1 MTTIKREDVKITY
14 QETGTG
20 DTTLLYVHGSFI
32 NMNYWSAQ
40 VDYFKHQYRVLTID
54 LPGHGKSG
62 KNRTTWNIQEYG
74 KDVCTLINELHL
86 KNIILIGH
94 SMGGDVI
101 LEVASKYPDSVIGF
115 IGIDNFKN
123 AGTAMPEEFQSQI
136 AYILE
141 MLKTDFANTS
151 ESYARQ
157 ALLSNSTD
165 KAIVNRVVADYR
177 NMDKNIG
184 LSLISDVFTYYER
197 ERELMNHLKFKM
209 YLLNVDNFPTNEELL
224 KKHAGSGFEITQI
237 KGTCHYPMIE
247 NTNEFNR
254 LLHDIIIKI
263 NANR

>member
-1 MTTIKREDVKITY
+1 MTTIEREDVKITY
-14 QETGTG
+14 QEVGTG
-20 DTTLLYVHGSFI
+20 DTTLLFVHGAFI

-40 VDYFKHQYRVLTID
+40 VDYFKHQYRVLTLD

-62 KNRTTWNIQEYG
+62 KNRTIWNIQEYR

-101 LEVASKYPDSVIGF
+101 LEVASKCSDSVIGF

-151 ESYARQ
+151 ENYARQ

-165 KAIVNRVVADYR
+165 KVIADRVIADYR

-184 LSLISDVFTYYER
+184 FNLISDCFSYYER
-197 ERELMNHLKFKM
+197 ERELMNHSKYKM
-209 YLLNVDNFPTNEELL
+209 YLLNVDYFPTNEKLL
-224 KKHAGSGFEITQI
+224 KKYAAFGFDITHI

-247 NTNEFNR
+247 NANEFNR
-254 LLHDIIIKI
+254 LLQGIIVKI
-263 NANR
+263 NASR